1 MDIGQEVGGSSSS
14 NMRPVYNYLNLYSTV
29 LTLLYCTHSIVYCIL
44 QYCTV
49 FYCIVL
55 FYCIILYN
63 TLHIQR
69 NTVGSQHSDTQI
81 FKTNQSKF
89 I

>member
-49 FYCIVL
+49 L
-55 FYCIILYN
+55 GKQQKN
-63 TLHIQR
+63 
-69 NTVGSQHSDTQI
+69 
-81 FKTNQSKF
+81 
-89 I
+89 